1 MKNVLLV
8 TSPVT
13 DAPRAVAYALRRAK
27 EIGGGLLALAI
38 LDPSLTQ
45 RVATTLTDVGFVG
58 EKVSEDVADTLARE
72 QRTQAETLLNQIAEQ
87 AKTDGVAFTP
97 LIEAGDPS
105 EVCSRIVDTGNV
117 QCAVLVAEKRSWLTR
132 LLSHSAPVKL
142 PALAGCEVK
151 VMEEG

>member
-13 DAPRAVAYALRRAK
+13 DARNAVAYAIRRAK
-27 EIGGGLLALAI
+27 EIGGGLLALAV
-38 LDPSLTQ
+38 LDPDLTQ
-45 RVATTLTDVGFVG
+45 HVATTLANVGFVG
-58 EKVSEDVADTLARE
+58 EKVSENVVDALVRE
-72 QRTQAETLLNQIAEQ
+72 QRAHAEALLHEIAEQ
-87 AKTDGVAFTP
+87 AKKEGVACTP
-97 LIEAGDPS
+97 LIEEGDPS
-105 EVCSRIVDTGNV
+105 EVCGRIIATHAV

-132 LLSHSAPVKL
+132 FLSRSAAVKL